1 MLDTNTFGKELSS
14 YGYDFYTGVP
24 CSFLKNL
31 INYAINSCEYV
42 AAANEGDA
50 IATAAGAYVGGRKT
64 VVLMQNSG
72 LANAVSPLTSLN
84 HPFQIPVL
92 GFVSLRGEEGLND
105 EPQHELMGKITTD
118 LLDLMNIKWAYL
130 SNNSDQ
136 TKLQIENADKFL
148 KRNIPFF
155 FVVKKNTFSEEKLQK
170 QEVIIRHNQYTG
182 IKEGA
187 DLLPLR
193 KRALEIINKAKDEET
208 VLLATTGKTGRELY
222 EINDTPHNLY
232 MVGSLGCIASMGLGL
247 SLVKAD
253 KNIIVIDGDGSLLMR
268 MGSMATI
275 GHYAP
280 DNMLHILLDN
290 NTHDS
295 TGGQYTV
302 SHNVDFLQVASS
314 CSYTKS
320 IYVHNLN
327 ELQDAITAWK
337 SDNKQLTFLYLRIK
351 GGSSKA
357 LGRPSSKPFEVKQK
371 MMKFIADQ

>member
-1 MLDTNTFGKELSS
+1 MLNTNTFGKELSG

-155 FVVKKNTFSEEKLQK
+155 FVVKKNTFSEEKLQER
-170 QEVIIRHNQYTG
+170 EVIIRHNQYTG
-182 IKEGA
+182 IKRGA

-193 KRALEIINKAKDEET
+193 KQALEIISEAKDEET

-275 GHYAP
+275 GHYGP
-280 DNMLHILLDN
+280 INMLHILLDN
-290 NTHDS
+290 NAHDS

-302 SHNVDFLQVASS
+302 SQNVDFVQVASS
-314 CSYTKS
+314 CSYTKT
-320 IYVHNLN
+320 IHVHNLN
-327 ELQDAITAWK
+327 ELQNAVNTWK
-337 SDNKQLTFLYLRIK
+337 KSKQLTFLYVRIK
-351 GGSSKA
+351 GGSSKT
-357 LGRPSSKPFEVKQK
+357 LGRPNSKPFEVKQK
-371 MMKFIADQ
+371 LMNFIADH

>member
-1 MLDTNTFGKELSS
+1 MLNTRKFGEELSS

-50 IATAAGAYVGGRKT
+50 IATAAGAYVGGKKT

-72 LANAVSPLTSLN
+72 LTNAVSPLTSLN

-118 LLDLMNIKWAYL
+118 LLDLMNVKWAYL

-136 TKLQIENADKFL
+136 TKVQLENADNFL
-148 KRNIPFF
+148 KLNIPFF
-155 FVVKKNTFSEEKLQK
+155 FVVKKNTFSKEKLHK

-193 KRALEIINKAKDEET
+193 KEALEIISEAKDGKT

-222 EINDTPHNLY
+222 EINDTPNNLY
-232 MVGSLGCIASMGLGL
+232 MVGSLGCIASIGLGL
-247 SLVKAD
+247 SLAKTN

-268 MGSMATI
+268 MGSLATI

-280 DNMLHILLDN
+280 NNMLHILLDN

-302 SHNVDFLQVASS
+302 SHNVDFVRIASS
-314 CSYTKS
+314 CSYTNS
-320 IYVHNLN
+320 IHIHNLH
-327 ELQDAITAWK
+327 ELQNAITTWK
-337 SDNKQLTFLYLRIK
+337 KSKQLTFLYVRIK

-357 LGRPSSKPFEVKQK
+357 LGRPNSKPFEVKQK
-371 MMKFIADQ
+371 VMKFIADQ